1 MARDNQSLV
10 TLTPPTWNQTVSW
23 TSAATS
29 RGTKKIR
36 RMVSAFGIFIAQT
49 NYIKSVTGGSGPPTP
64 AASYTCISPMN
75 LSRRHFFFGS
85 LALPSLAATK
95 PLGEQPNVLL
105 ILVDG
110 LPSWIL
116 GCYGNREVRTPNID
130 LLARTGTCFLN
141 HYACAPVADKARA
154 TLLTGRTP
162 MQLKDSGE
170 VTLEKLLGGI
180 GYACGTGADG
190 AEALRFLDAQSA
202 AKPFF
207 LTAALAPYASLPDAG
222 AYAQAK
228 LDTFAQEA
236 AAKNAA
242 RGKEM
247 LGAPLLANLRR
258 VAAATTALDVEI
270 GALVARIAQKKLLDN
285 TLVILTSPCGSL
297 FGRHGLWASGDAS
310 DPVNMYEE
318 AIGTPMVWSWSGHVV
333 PLATRPEMVSAY
345 DLVPTICDITPAQ
358 LPERN
363 LCGRSYLALASGR
376 PLPKKQPWRTTVFAQ
391 YGGTAMARSDRYK
404 LIARSE

>member
-1 MARDNQSLV
+1 
-10 TLTPPTWNQTVSW
+10 
-23 TSAATS
+23 
-29 RGTKKIR
+29 
-36 RMVSAFGIFIAQT
+36 
-49 NYIKSVTGGSGPPTP
+49 
-64 AASYTCISPMN
+64 MN

-130 LLARTGTCFLN
+130 LLARTGTRFLN

-154 TLLTGRTP
+154 TLRTGRTT

-180 GYACGTGADG
+180 GYTCGTGADG
-190 AEALRFLDAQSA
+190 AEAFRFLDAQSA
-202 AKPFF
+202 PKPFF
-207 LTAALAPYASLPDAG
+207 LTAALAPYPSLPDAG

-258 VAAATTALDVEI
+258 VAAATTALDLEI
-270 GALVARIAQKKLLDN
+270 GALVAKITQKKLLDN
-285 TLVILTSPCGSL
+285 TLIILTSPCGSL

-318 AIGTPMVWSWSGHVV
+318 AIATPMVWSWSGHVV

-363 LCGRSYLALASGR
+363 LCGRSYLALAGGK

-391 YGGTAMARSDRYK
+391 YGDTAMARSDRYK
-404 LIARSE
+404 LIARHEGGELYDDKVDPREKLNQYDNPQFMTVKASLQAELGKWRQKYST

>member
-1 MARDNQSLV
+1 
-10 TLTPPTWNQTVSW
+10 
-23 TSAATS
+23 
-29 RGTKKIR
+29 
-36 RMVSAFGIFIAQT
+36 
-49 NYIKSVTGGSGPPTP
+49 
-64 AASYTCISPMN
+64 MN

-85 LALPSLAATK
+85 LALPSLAAAK

-130 LLARTGTCFLN
+130 LLAKTGTRFLN

-154 TLLTGRTP
+154 SLLTGRTT

-170 VTLEKLLGGI
+170 VTLEKLLAGI
-180 GYACGTGADG
+180 GYACGTSADG
-190 AEALRFLDAQSA
+190 AEAAISLDAQSG

-207 LTAALAPYASLPDAG
+207 LTAAFAPYATLPDAG
-222 AYAQAK
+222 PYAQAK

-236 AAKNAA
+236 AARNAA

-258 VAAATTALDVEI
+258 VAAATTALDLEI
-270 GALVARIAQKKLLDN
+270 GALVAKITRKKLLDN
-285 TLVILTSPCGSL
+285 TLIILTAPCGSL

-318 AIGTPMVWSWSGHVV
+318 AIATPMVWSWSGHVV

-363 LCGRSYLALASGR
+363 LCGRSYLALAGGR

-391 YGGTAMARSDRYK
+391 YGDTAMARSDRYK
-404 LIARSE
+404 LIARHGGGELYDDKVDPREKLNQYDNPQFMTVKASLQAELGKWQQKYSA